1 MTWEITSV
9 DYQGFKGYRPE
20 DKKGEA
26 RRMEGE
32 NKTSTDERITEL
44 KKRCKSRNS
53 KKEVRYLSIYRGLT
67 NQLSSYC

>member
-1 MTWEITSV
+1 MHSPLRNVLWVFRLYQRVTWEITSV

-32 NKTSTDERITEL
+32 NKTHADERTIEQQ
-44 KKRCKSRNS
+44 
-53 KKEVRYLSIYRGLT
+53 RGI
-67 NQLSSYC
+67 